1 MGRLSMAKLS
11 KRKRKEF
18 EKQRLIELQRKAEAK
33 KRQCGKKKRYDT
45 ELEAYSS
52 GKFAFRD
59 GRYIGT
65 YYCPQCNKWHI
76 TTKKR
81 FDKVS
86 AM

>member
-1 MGRLSMAKLS
+1 MSS
-11 KRKRKEF
+11 KRKRRET
-18 EKQRLIELQRKAEAK
+18 QRCQQMAQQKKAEARN
-33 KRQCGKKKRYDT
+33 RQCGKKKRYDT
-45 ELEAYSS
+45 DFDAYNA

-59 GRYIGT
+59 GRPIGT
-65 YYCPQCNKWHI
+65 YLCPQCNKWHI